1 MTPALNNWPQ
11 LSVCQSYP
19 SSVIMKTNTLHGSTD
34 HLFSYNILELMTTES
49 VPDCRL
55 ITKERILIEAHK
67 IILFQSPHLRSL
79 ITSVSCD
86 EGKCPIQE
94 TVTLIL
100 PDISY
105 RHLDP
110 IIRYFYTGDML
121 FPASEKPI
129 IRDILLR
136 LFKIP
141 PDHKIAV
148 RSNDRVQDGMRHV
161 RQVQE
166 ICIPDVSQSDLLN
179 KQNLGHQVQEKYKA
193 PVTTTGNSEH
203 ISYDKDQEEE
213 DIKQIPKVVAN
224 KLEHE
229 ERNLI
234 NHNYGP
240 KVLKFT
246 NFDEGFYQL
255 KKVTVRVPLNI
266 QTNMECLTCHVKVK
280 RSIRRFKQHLV
291 WKHLYPLW
299 TEVGPNEIRCQDCD
313 FVAVSRMKLI
323 WHLAIEHGQFELK
336 LKESNQTI
344 SDYGA
349 AIAANTK

>member
-1 MTPALNNWPQ
+1 
-11 LSVCQSYP
+11 
-19 SSVIMKTNTLHGSTD
+19 MKTYTLHGLTD
-34 HLFSYNILELMTTES
+34 QLFSENLLELMTTES

-67 IILFQSPHLRSL
+67 LILFQSPHLRSL
-79 ITSVSCD
+79 ITSVSCGG
-86 EGKCPIQE
+86 GKCPIQE

-110 IIRYFYTGDML
+110 IIRYFYTGHL
-121 FPASEKPI
+121 VFPASEKPFI
-129 IRDILLR
+129 KELLFR
-136 LFKIP
+136 MFKIP
-141 PDHKIAV
+141 PDRKIAV
-148 RSNDRVQDGMRHV
+148 GRNDLDQDGMR
-161 RQVQE
+161 QDL
-166 ICIPDVSQSDLLN
+166 CDPDVSQSDKN
-179 KQNLGHQVQEKYKA
+179 KQNPGHQGKNFKERHKA
-193 PVTTTGNSEH
+193 PMTTTENTE
-203 ISYDKDQEEE
+203 YKDQDEENT
-213 DIKQIPKVVAN
+213 KQIPKVVAV
-224 KLEHE
+224 KLDEG
-229 ERNLI
+229 NAI
-234 NHNYGP
+234 IHNYRP
-240 KVLKFT
+240 KVLKSS
-246 NFDEGFYQL
+246 NVDERFHQL

-266 QTNMECLTCHVKVK
+266 QTKMECLTCHVKVK
-280 RSIRRFKQHLV
+280 RSLHRFKQHLV

-299 TEVGPNEIRCQDCD
+299 AEVGPNEIRCQDCD